1 MSEGE
6 EVRAKPAASAA
17 VFRGGAVLIVQRGAG
32 ALKGMWS
39 LPGGH
44 IEAGETARAAA
55 LREVNEETGVTAEA
69 AGLVDVHDALV
80 QGDRLAAY
88 AKTNAQKL
96 GIDYIIWYQRI
107 WSVARASEGW
117 RPMEN
122 RGSATEN
129 HMMRIGRRP
138 KWPMSA
144 YSASPPVTARKT
156 PPSTM

>member
-17 VFRGGAVLIVQRGAG
+17 VFRGGAVLIVERGAG

-69 AGLVDVHDALV
+69 AGLVDVHDALIRNTAGV
-80 QGDRLAAY
+80 LVAHYVICVFAARWTAGEPVAASDAAAARFVPLAELGGYRLTGGAHALIERAA
-88 AKTNAQKL
+88 AMVGAA
-96 GIDYIIWYQRI
+96 G
-107 WSVARASEGW
+107 
-117 RPMEN
+117 
-122 RGSATEN
+122 
-129 HMMRIGRRP
+129 
-138 KWPMSA
+138 
-144 YSASPPVTARKT
+144 
-156 PPSTM
+156 